1 MQRSVAVEVLSS
13 RVLLRPVDPAA
24 SRAFYGET
32 LGLGVYREFG
42 EGDSAG
48 VVYFLG
54 GGFLEVSGRAATPA
68 GNNIELW
75 LQVRDVDA
83 TYDDLRAHGVKVLR
97 PPVTEPWG
105 LREMWIS
112 DPDGIRIAV
121 IEVPPDHPL
130 RRR

>member
-1 MQRSVAVEVLSS
+1 VEVLSS

-24 SRAFYGET
+24 SREFYGVT
-32 LGLGVYREFG
+32 LGLPVYREFG
-42 EGDSAG
+42 DGDTLG

-54 GGFLEVSGRAATPA
+54 GGYLEVSGRATTPA
-68 GNNIELW
+68 GNNVELW
-75 LQVRDVDA
+75 MQVRDLDA
-83 TYDDLRAHGVKVLR
+83 AYEDLRTKGVKVLR
-97 PPVTEPWG
+97 PPTTEPWG